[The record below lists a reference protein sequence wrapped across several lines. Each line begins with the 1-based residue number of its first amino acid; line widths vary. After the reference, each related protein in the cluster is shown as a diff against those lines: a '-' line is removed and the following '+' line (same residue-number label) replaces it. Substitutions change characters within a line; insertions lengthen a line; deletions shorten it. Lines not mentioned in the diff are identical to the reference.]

1 MAEHSAVLPSRPKDQ
16 SLTNGIKPPPIE
28 PSNKTKHKM
37 IDVPKEYDKLHLKN
51 SASFVVIGKLILSV
65 FILCIGAN
73 DTMQVMLTPAS
84 QL

>member
-1 MAEHSAVLPSRPKDQ
+1 
-16 SLTNGIKPPPIE
+16 
-28 PSNKTKHKM
+28 M